1 MKTAEKRT
9 KMNKCYALFPIIIT
23 LDQAIKSRVDAV
35 MEPGQSIPVIR
46 DVFHLS
52 YVQNTGAAFS
62 FMKGH
67 TELITIFTGILL
79 AALLVYLLGWAR
91 EKSGFFTCSLL
102 LIVGG
107 GAGNLIDRVAR
118 GYVVDMFDFRFW
130 PVFNVADI
138 AICVGCAML
147 VIYLLILDRAK

>member
-1 MKTAEKRT
+1 MGKRT
-9 KMNKCYALFPIIIT
+9 KMNKYYVLLPLIVAI
-23 LDQAIKSRVDAV
+23 DQVVKARVASL
-35 MEPGQSIPVIR
+35 MQPGQSIPVIH

-62 FMKGH
+62 FMKDH

-107 GAGNLIDRVAR
+107 GAGNLIDRVVR

-138 AICVGCAML
+138 AICVGCVML
-147 VIYLLILDRAK
+147 VVYLLFLDRVN